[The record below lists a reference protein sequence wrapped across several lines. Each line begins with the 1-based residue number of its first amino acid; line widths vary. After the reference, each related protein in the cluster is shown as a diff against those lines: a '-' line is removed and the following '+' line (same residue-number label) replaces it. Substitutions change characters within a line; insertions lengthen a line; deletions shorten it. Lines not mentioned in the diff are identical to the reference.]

1 MISAWQLEDGGYLF
15 IRVYARYPQAT
26 EDAPITGSMQI
37 VVPRGNRQPGL
48 DSLEA
53 AFQNFLDFGRGLEL
67 PHGTIQDLV
76 TRAPAGLSTE
86 VPTAAGVLGPAYLTE
101 FRPYDER
108 IQVVDGTGT
117 AIAETTVHMTAA
129 TRGSRGGIEVHGV
142 DAGGAFDVRIQLLPL
157 QDQEPGMGRLTIS
170 GHDFVGVAVR
180 HLLPGLRVMEALHA
194 PNELVWRPEFGPA
207 VFSRMVL
214 PSKAVVQL
222 PAGFLPLL
230 EAMNLIQE
238 HTSIPIV
245 MPDELTSEEAID
257 IFNTARLLRDGV
269 VEGAW
274 DKGAVTFRP
283 DAPDDVLDG
292 IGPNSALF
300 FIGDWSVTIGQVSV
314 PLGPCYKVVFNLQI
328 ADVKQLEDG
337 SREVMF
343 EPAEGERGRAEER
356 LGLPPGSPQTQ

>member
-1 MISAWQLEDGGYLF
+1 
-15 IRVYARYPQAT
+15 
-26 EDAPITGSMQI
+26 
-37 VVPRGNRQPGL
+37 
-48 DSLEA
+48 
-53 AFQNFLDFGRGLEL
+53 
-67 PHGTIQDLV
+67 
-76 TRAPAGLSTE
+76 
-86 VPTAAGVLGPAYLTE
+86 
-101 FRPYDER
+101 
-108 IQVVDGTGT
+108 
-117 AIAETTVHMTAA
+117 
-129 TRGSRGGIEVHGV
+129 
-142 DAGGAFDVRIQLLPL
+142 
-157 QDQEPGMGRLTIS
+157 MGRLTIS
-170 GHDFVGVAVR
+170 GRDFVGVAVR

-222 PAGFLPLL
+222 PAGFLSLL
-230 EAMNLIQE
+230 EAMNVIQE

-269 VEGAW
+269 VEGTW

-283 DAPDDVLDG
+283 DAPHDVLDG

-314 PLGPCYKVVFNLQI
+314 PLGPYHKVVFNPQI
-328 ADVKQLEDG
+328 AEVKHLEDG
-337 SREVMF
+337 SREVVF

-356 LGLPPGSPQTQ
+356 LGLPPGSPQTQSGCP